1 MTEEKNF
8 APNEPLVHDA
18 RLTELLSEEELEQL
32 EREEDERIIALID
45 EVEELDSLL
54 SPEAQ
59 DLVRDLRP
67 YTVADDV
74 LEELEEHSTWRD
86 HLADKIAQVAGSWS
100 FIISFLL
107 FMGLWIGT
115 NFVLA
120 TQAFD
125 PYPFILLN
133 LGLSTLAALQAPVI
147 LMSQNRQAEKD
158 RAVTHNDYQVNIKSE
173 LEIADLHRKMD
184 LLMATIDTQGQLIQL
199 LAKNQVPH
207 LNGAATKQ
215 KAQG

>member
-8 APNEPLVHDA
+8 APNEPRLHGTH
-18 RLTELLSEEELEQL
+18 LTELLSEAELEQL
-32 EREEDERIIALID
+32 EREEEERIIALID

-59 DLVRDLRP
+59 ELVRDLRP

-74 LEELEEHSTWRD
+74 LEEIEEKSTWRD

-107 FMGLWIGT
+107 FMALWIGT

-207 LNGAATKQ
+207 LNGASATQ